1 VQKYQYAK
9 YPTRGKI
16 IDFFMKGLEIEYT
29 NDADRKRY
37 QRFVKEENIT
47 IDEYNEVF
55 EYCIEAILD
64 EIVSDEKII
73 SQIKQRVNAFFESYI
88 KEVQTVEC
96 YNTTQKY
103 LNNYLLAEFFIP
115 FSINFSPKISRLL
128 HFKKEK
134 ISMLQFFFQVIQTR
148 KQLNIYLFKNF
159 LFNELDRLTN
169 KEKTDKTLIQDIE
182 NWTKGSNYPDNSHI
196 LLLAK
201 IFSKILTLDKKTIK
215 QMLMIDKIIYN
226 LDSKI
231 VDEIFSIQTNSYSK
245 NEPNL
250 IPQEIALKMYELYKI
265 TDIDKEKSIDIEYYF
280 YKISSELEKKGYSI
294 NIPYIALSHARFQAQ
309 RKNFKEATKLYLK
322 ALKNGKNSLGIYYQ
336 LVIKEGLVVS
346 AQITRK
352 NILTLDNAKSP
363 FVKFYK
369 EAYFLKVIDS
379 IPSEIN
385 QFFLND
391 MKKKFSLIF
400 KNLYPNVSSTK
411 GEFKAHE
418 HGLVNLDDLKKIKL
432 DLKRPNKQIKNKYP
446 NPMTQLMHFS
456 LLLKFEEVNKLL
468 KAGANPSE
476 MRFNDNGTALTMI
489 LSNEYLDEKKI
500 KAIRISKLLI
510 SKMSEEALN
519 AKLPK
524 KRMTALSMSIELG
537 YVDIVK
543 LLLDKG
549 ADINQVIDM
558 NDFSPLYYT
567 LLMINNSKGDNLKR
581 SMMNYVPPTDYEILK
596 RIYNFNETLPTSS
609 FKDSITD
616 EEKSNKYQQ
625 MRNSQ
630 SINPLS
636 NLIKEGLLDRVAKKY
651 QRNKNNYYEIF
662 DLILD
667 YNPDL
672 EIKNIE
678 TGHTVLIYATELN
691 EVEIV
696 KKLLERGADKN
707 AVTLQGNN
715 SFDYAKRN
723 NFLELMELLK

>member
-1 VQKYQYAK
+1 
-9 YPTRGKI
+9 
-16 IDFFMKGLEIEYT
+16 MKSLEIEYT

-55 EYCIEAILD
+55 EYCIKAILD

-115 FSINFSPKISRLL
+115 FSINFSPEISRLL

-134 ISMLQFFFQVIQTR
+134 SSMLQFFFQVIQTR

-169 KEKTDKTLIQDIE
+169 KEFNK
-182 NWTKGSNYPDNSHI
+182 
-196 LLLAK
+196 
-201 IFSKILTLDKKTIK
+201 
-215 QMLMIDKIIYN
+215 
-226 LDSKI
+226 
-231 VDEIFSIQTNSYSK
+231 
-245 NEPNL
+245 
-250 IPQEIALKMYELYKI
+250 
-265 TDIDKEKSIDIEYYF
+265 
-280 YKISSELEKKGYSI
+280 
-294 NIPYIALSHARFQAQ
+294 
-309 RKNFKEATKLYLK
+309 ATKFYLE

-336 LVIKEGLVVS
+336 LIIKEGLIVS

-379 IPSEIN
+379 LPSEIT

-400 KNLYPNVSSTK
+400 KNLYPNISSTK
-411 GEFKAHE
+411 GDFKAHE
-418 HGLVNLDDLKKIKL
+418 QGMIYTPDLEKIKL

-468 KAGANPSE
+468 KAGANLNE
-476 MRFNDNGTALTMI
+476 MRFNDNATALTMI

-500 KAIRISKLLI
+500 KVIRISKLLI

-524 KRMTALSMSIELG
+524 KRMTVLSISIELG

-581 SMMNYVPPTDYEILK
+581 SINNYILPTDPQILK
-596 RIYNFNETLPTSS
+596 RILNLCDTYPVIS
-609 FKDSITD
+609 FKDCITD
-616 EEKSNKYQQ
+616 EEKLNKYQQ

-672 EIKNIE
+672 ELKNIE
-678 TGHTVLIYATELN
+678 TGHTILIFATELN
-691 EVEIV
+691 EVAIV
-696 KKLLERGADKN
+696 KKILERGADKN